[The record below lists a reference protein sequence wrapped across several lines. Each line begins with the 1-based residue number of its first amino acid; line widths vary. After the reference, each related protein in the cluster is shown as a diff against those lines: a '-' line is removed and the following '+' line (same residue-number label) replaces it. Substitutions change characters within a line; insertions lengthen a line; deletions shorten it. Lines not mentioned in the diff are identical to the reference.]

1 MKKNLTKINNE
12 LYYFKDNIKIV
23 IDRNDRKTYPPNL
36 TGNISPN
43 LTGNISNLTGNISN
57 LTGNISYLTGDI
69 SPNLTGNISKL
80 TGDLSNIRGNLD
92 DCEITEEERKK
103 GIDINDLVK

>member
-43 LTGNISNLTGNISN
+43 LTGNISNLTGNISY
-57 LTGNISYLTGDI
+57 LTGNISNLTGNI
-69 SPNLTGNISKL
+69 SPNLTGNI
-80 TGDLSNIRGNLD
+80 SNIRGNLD

>member
-43 LTGNISNLTGNISN
+43 LTGNISNLTG
-57 LTGNISYLTGDI
+57 
-69 SPNLTGNISKL
+69 
-80 TGDLSNIRGNLD
+80 DLSNIRGNLD